1 MAQTLA
7 GIASSRFASANTRF
21 GLLPPS
27 SSVIRLIGPDASR
40 MISPPVSVEP
50 VNAILSTPGWRTRY
64 APVDVPG
71 PGTMLT
77 DPGGNPTSVASSPSR
92 NAVKGVAESG
102 LSTTE
107 HPAARAGAS
116 FHVVIISG

>member
-1 MAQTLA
+1 M
-7 GIASSRFASANTRF
+7 F

-27 SSVIRLIGPDASR
+27 SSVIRLIGDDAIR

-50 VNAILSTPGWRTRY
+50 VNAILSTPGCCTRY
-64 APVDVPG
+64 APVVLPG

-77 DPGGNPTSVASSPSR
+77 APGGMPTSVASSPSR
-92 NAVKGVAESG
+92 NAVSGVAESG
-102 LSTTE
+102 FSTTVQ
-107 HPAARAGAS
+107 PAARAGAS